1 MNIDLDP
8 VDVMD
13 LMEILHLASTM
24 NVDYKVNAKTKNKK
38 IEFQTNVEICER
50 LIEKLEDQI
59 NKY

>member
-8 VDVMD
+8 IDVMD
-13 LMEILHLASTM
+13 LMEILHLASVM
-24 NVDYKVNAKTKNKK
+24 NVDYKINTKIKTKKL
-38 IEFQTNVEICER
+38 EYQTNVEICER